1 MIKKLVSVATVI
13 ILSALAGW
21 TIHGMFGGKP
31 GGMAARMGGRPPV
44 PPAAVVVQVLKEQ
57 SLQPVDEYIAQ
68 VEPIQQVTIRPQIS
82 GTIAAVHFKEGDP
95 VKEGD
100 LLFTIEPDSF
110 QAAVAV
116 REAELAQATAALVRA
131 QKFYDRMKSA
141 DIRSI
146 SKTDFDKAESDYLQA
161 QAGVK
166 QGEAGLNLA
175 RIDLGYTEIKAPI
188 SGRIGAA
195 KITKGNYVTPA
206 ASMLASIV
214 QTDPVRVV
222 FSVTDRTYLTLRQQE
237 LAGTASTLAAHV
249 RLPNGAVL
257 PTIGKKDFDDNAMN
271 GRTGTLAVRFVFDN
285 ADGLLVAGSY
295 VKILLENQ
303 EVSKGIKV
311 PQKAVLADQQG
322 SYVLTADDAGVV
334 SMIRIKPGVQLGAN
348 LIVLSGLKAGD
359 RLVVDGLQ
367 RAVPGST
374 VKVTVAEDAQ

>member
-1 MIKKLVSVATVI
+1 MNKKLIAVCGIVIVSG
-13 ILSALAGW
+13 LAGW
-21 TIHGMFGGKP
+21 FIHGMFGGKG
-31 GGMAARMGGRPPV
+31 GGMASRMGGRPPM

-68 VEPIQQVTIRPQIS
+68 VEPMQQVTIRPQIS
-82 GTIAAVHFKEGDP
+82 GTIAAVHFKEGDW

-100 LLFTIEPDSF
+100 LLFTIQPDSF
-110 QAAVAV
+110 QAAVAA
-116 REAELAQATAALVRA
+116 READLAQANAALVRA
-131 QKFYDRMKSA
+131 QKFYERMKSA

-146 SKTDFDKAESDYLQA
+146 SKTDLDKAESDYLQA
-161 QAGVK
+161 QAGVQ

-175 RIDLGYTEIKAPI
+175 RIDLSYTEIRAPI

-237 LAGTASTLAAHV
+237 LAGTASSLAAHV
-249 RLPNGAVL
+249 RLPNGTVL

-303 EVSKGIKV
+303 ESLRGIKI
-311 PQKAVLADQQG
+311 PQRAVLVDQQG
-322 SYVLTADDAGVV
+322 SYVLTADDAGAV
-334 SMIRIKPGVQLGAN
+334 STIRIKPGLQLGADV
-348 LIVLSGLKAGD
+348 IVLSGLKAGD
-359 RLVVDGLQ
+359 RIVIDGVQ
-367 RAVPGST
+367 RATPGST
-374 VKVTVAEDAQ
+374 VKVTIAEDAQ